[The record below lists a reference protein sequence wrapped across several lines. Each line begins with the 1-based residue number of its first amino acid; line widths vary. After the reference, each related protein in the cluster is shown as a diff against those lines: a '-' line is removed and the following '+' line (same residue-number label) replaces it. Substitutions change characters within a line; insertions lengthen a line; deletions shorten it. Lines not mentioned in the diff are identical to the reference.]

1 MWYHPDAFF
10 MGKHDAIGA
19 WLVYLVV
26 AAACVGSPLLGAAF
40 DTSAA
45 TRHAVARCE
54 HLDASR
60 HRLS

>member
-10 MGKHDAIGA
+10 MGKRDAIGA

-26 AAACVGSPLLGAAF
+26 AAACVGSPRLDAAF

-45 TRHAVARCE
+45 TRHAAAGCE
-54 HLDASR
+54 HPG
-60 HRLS
+60 